1 MIIQNRDGSLIRE
14 PSDAKRFADRQPSYY
29 AELPASVLD
38 EQSSVI
44 DRIISFA
51 FDTIGA
57 RNLKLRVR
65 DTE

>member
-14 PSDAKRFADRQPSYY
+14 PSDARRFQERQPSYY
-29 AELPASVLD
+29 AELPASALD

-65 DTE
+65 DSE